1 MQFFYILSAEHR
13 QHSIQTLDAI
23 DGKQARRTDTQSPLG
38 ELFDHGCD
46 SLSTIFVSLS
56 VMITVDSIS
65 SEPFYFAGKIKKV
78 IKSKFLNFFIVFIIL
93 CSHCFYCVHWVSYVT
108 GTLHFGI
115 FDVSNCTFKS
125 TLSM

>member
-1 MQFFYILSAEHR
+1 MMSRIKR
-13 QHSIQTLDAI
+13 PIQTLDAI

-65 SEPFYFAGKIKKV
+65 SEPFYFAGKMKKV
-78 IKSKFLNFFIVFIIL
+78 KKKLKKSLSFL
-93 CSHCFYCVHWVSYVT
+93 
-108 GTLHFGI
+108 
-115 FDVSNCTFKS
+115 
-125 TLSM
+125 

>member
-1 MQFFYILSAEHR
+1 MNCSAVFLYLVGLEHR
-13 QHSIQTLDAI
+13 EHSIQTLDAI

-65 SEPFYFAGKIKKV
+65 SEPFYFAGKIQKK
-78 IKSKFLNFFIVFIIL
+78 S
-93 CSHCFYCVHWVSYVT
+93 
-108 GTLHFGI
+108 
-115 FDVSNCTFKS
+115 
-125 TLSM
+125 

>member
-1 MQFFYILSAEHR
+1 MNSSAVFYILSVEHR
-13 QHSIQTLDAI
+13 EHSIQTLDAI

-65 SEPFYFAGKIKKV
+65 SEPFYFAGKIKKI
-78 IKSKFLNFFIVFIIL
+78 IKIEFFEFFFYSFHHTMFPLFLL
-93 CSHCFYCVHWVSYVT
+93 CSLGLLRDWNFAFWY
-108 GTLHFGI
+108 F
-115 FDVSNCTFKS
+115 
-125 TLSM
+125 